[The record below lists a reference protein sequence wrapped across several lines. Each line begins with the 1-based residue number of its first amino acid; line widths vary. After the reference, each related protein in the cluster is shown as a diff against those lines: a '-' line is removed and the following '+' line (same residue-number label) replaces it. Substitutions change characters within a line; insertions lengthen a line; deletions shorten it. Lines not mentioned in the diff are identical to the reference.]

1 MGNKTTLSV
10 LMVDKFD
17 DEAIEALRELGH
29 TVHADA
35 EIGPETM
42 NDAIAA
48 CGAEVLAVRSTK
60 VPATVIE
67 KSSTLKLIIRGGAGY
82 DNIDCKSAGK
92 AGIAVCNTPGMNAV
106 AVAESTFG
114 HLINIDRRINEQT
127 SELKNGHWNKKEYSK
142 ARGLKGRRMLVIG
155 MGSIGTEV
163 VKRAQAF
170 GMKVAAQSRSLRE
183 DTARALGI
191 ELIPYTR
198 DALKDALGRMDV
210 VSVHVA
216 ATPDTKELCGPGFFA
231 AMKPGAYFINTSRGE
246 IVDEGELANAMKTKG
261 IRAGLDVFQNQPS
274 SKDTNWKPAIA
285 DIPGI
290 SLTHH
295 IGASTEQ
302 AQIAVG
308 EEVVRVVDTFV
319 RTNNPL
325 HVVNAEYL
333 ADLAA
338 AE

>member
-1 MGNKTTLSV
+1 MSDARTFSI
-10 LMVDKFD
+10 LMADKFD
-17 DEAIEALRELGH
+17 DEAIAALRELGH
-29 TVHADA
+29 TVHADP
-35 EIGPETM
+35 EIGPDTM
-42 NDAIAA
+42 SDAIAA
-48 CGAEVLAVRSTK
+48 CGAEVLAIRSTK
-60 VPATVIE
+60 VPGSVIE
-67 KSSTLKLIIRGGAGY
+67 NSSGLKLIIRGGAGY
-82 DNIDCKSAGK
+82 DNIDCEAAGK

-106 AVAESTFG
+106 AVAESVFG
-114 HLINIDRRINEQT
+114 HLINLDRRINEQT
-127 SELKNGHWNKKEYSK
+127 SDLKGGRWNKKEYAK
-142 ARGLKGRRMLVIG
+142 ARGLKGRKLLVVG

-170 GMKVAAQSRSLRE
+170 GMKVSAQSRLLRE

-198 DALKDALGRMDV
+198 DALKDALGSMDV

-216 ATPDTKELCGPGFFA
+216 STPDTHELCGPGFFA

-246 IVDEGELANAMKTKG
+246 IVDENELANAMKTKG

-274 SKDTNWKPAIA
+274 SKDTDWKPAIA
-285 DIPGI
+285 DMPGI

-295 IGASTEQ
+295 IGASTDQ

-308 EEVVRVVDTFV
+308 EEVVRVVDTFAQ
-319 RTNNPL
+319 TNKPL
-325 HVVNAEYL
+325 HVVNAQYL